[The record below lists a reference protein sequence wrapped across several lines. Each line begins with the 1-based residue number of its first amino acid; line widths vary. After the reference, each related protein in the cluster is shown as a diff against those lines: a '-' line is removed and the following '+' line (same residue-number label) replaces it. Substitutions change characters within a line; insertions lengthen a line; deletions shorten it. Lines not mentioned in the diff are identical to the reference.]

1 MLVIDNS
8 QDFIHY
14 EEPGGPKMIRSL
26 SYQKWYALST
36 KMRLDFPKKITIS
49 DIVWDSWRTGIIQ
62 NNKESEYIFELKPQ
76 ANRYMPYEE
85 NYQLAITYEVDPTEY
100 QQER

>member
-1 MLVIDNS
+1 MAVYEVCNSTKRKCKSPETIENALKGSYMLVIDNS

-14 EEPGGPKMIRSL
+14 EEPGGAKMIRSL

-36 KMRLDFPKKITIS
+36 NTRLDFPKKITIS

-62 NNKESEYIFELKPQ
+62 NNKESEHIFD
-76 ANRYMPYEE
+76 
-85 NYQLAITYEVDPTEY
+85 I
-100 QQER
+100 